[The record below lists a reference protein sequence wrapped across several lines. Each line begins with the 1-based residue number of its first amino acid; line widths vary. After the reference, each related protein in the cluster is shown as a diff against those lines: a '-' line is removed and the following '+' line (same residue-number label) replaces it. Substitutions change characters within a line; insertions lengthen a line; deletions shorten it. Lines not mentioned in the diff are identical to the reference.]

1 MNPLRNR
8 TRRPA
13 QRGFTILEILIV
25 FILIAGLMAF
35 VLPKIFQQSQ
45 KANWQQAQLKLR
57 TLAGEIEMYKL
68 EVGRYPESLQALA
81 KQPPGADRWNGPYAK
96 EDELKD
102 AWGNDYRYQVP
113 GTNKPFDLVSLG
125 ADGREGGEGEN
136 KDIVN

>member
-1 MNPLRNR
+1 MKKRS
-8 TRRPA
+8 RPA
-13 QRGFTILEILIV
+13 RARQRGFTILEIVIV

-57 TLAGEIEMYKL
+57 TLSGEIEMYKL
-68 EVGRYPESLQALA
+68 EVGRYPENLQALA
-81 KQPPGADRWNGPYAK
+81 KQPAGADRWNGPYAK

-102 AWGNDYRYQVP
+102 AWGNDYRYTVP
-113 GTNKPFDLVSLG
+113 GTNKPYDLVSLG

>member
-1 MNPLRNR
+1 MKRSSRIR
-8 TRRPA
+8 TLA

-25 FILIAGLMAF
+25 FILIATLMAF
-35 VLPKIFQQSQ
+35 VLPKIFSQSQ

-68 EVGRYPESLQALA
+68 EVGRYPENLQALA
-81 KQPPGADRWNGPYAK
+81 KQPAGADRWNGPYAK

-113 GTNKPFDLVSLG
+113 GTNKPYDLISLG

-136 KDIVN
+136 KDITN